1 MTARS
6 QRLERTRRRA
16 GAVVAATLLHGAV
29 LVALSRSI
37 TTAAPPPA
45 TEPLTVE
52 LLRPP
57 RTVATASS
65 SSPPPRRQAG
75 PAQERRPSPATVS
88 RSAETARP
96 ATATSGPGRASDA
109 APGAA
114 DGAGSGSD
122 GDALR
127 ALAALFAC
135 HGGGGDLDPASRAR
149 CEAGR
154 LRASREAPHVDA
166 MPAEKRA
173 YYDAVSAA
181 HEDERAFRP
190 VGAYFDPRDN
200 RGPSGARSRGVDAG
214 FGYRCNIALGHGA
227 AEANRRAGVRWAV
240 PPCAPMPPV
249 GSLTY
254 EARAPPPLTAREQAA
269 DARDDSRLDAP
280 TSPAAP
286 PRA

>member
-6 QRLERTRRRA
+6 QRLDRTRRRA

-57 RTVATASS
+57 RTLATAS

-96 ATATSGPGRASDA
+96 ATATSGAGRASEA

-122 GDALR
+122 GDTLR
-127 ALAALFAC
+127 ALAALFAY
-135 HGGGGDLDPASRAR
+135 HGGGGDLDPASLAR

-154 LRASREAPHVDA
+154 LQASREAPHVDA
-166 MPAEKRA
+166 VPAEKRA
-173 YYDAVSAA
+173 YYDAVAAA
-181 HEDERAFRP
+181 HEDERGFRP
-190 VGAYFDPRDN
+190 VGAYFDPREN
-200 RGPSGARSRGVDAG
+200 RGPSGARSHGVDAG
-214 FGYRCNIALGHGA
+214 SGYRCEIALGHGA

-240 PPCAPMPPV
+240 PPCAPKPPV

-269 DARDDSRLDAP
+269 DTRDASRLDAP
-280 TSPAAP
+280 TPPAAP
-286 PRA
+286 PHP